1 VLVVWVTIYQAI
13 ENYFLSPR
21 LTAKTMEINGGV
33 AFGAALAGGALGG
46 PMGAIVA
53 LPMAAM
59 VTAFIKEYAHNYPVV
74 YQSAYADPVP
84 ASTDTEAPTQT
95 AGIADQSPA

>member
-1 VLVVWVTIYQAI
+1 
-13 ENYFLSPR
+13 
-21 LTAKTMEINGGV
+21 
-33 AFGAALAGGALGG
+33 
-46 PMGAIVA
+46 MGAIVA
-53 LPMAAM
+53 LPVAAM

-84 ASTDTEAPTQT
+84 ASTDAEAPNPT